1 MLHGRLRQFH
11 CQSVE
16 KAREAG
22 IPAYF
27 LDEFDGVLRVL
38 PDGRKERIVISE
50 GRPIVHTI
58 GHIQV
63 QPQQV
68 SLS

>member
-1 MLHGRLRQFH
+1 MLHERLKQFR

-27 LDEFDGVLRVL
+27 LDEFEGVLRVH
-38 PDGRKERIVISE
+38 PDGRKERILVSE
-50 GRPIVHTI
+50 GRSVILPL
-58 GHIQV
+58 GDM
-63 QPQQV
+63 QPPGV
-68 SLS
+68 SPG

>member
-11 CQSVE
+11 CRSVE

-22 IPAYF
+22 ISAYF
-27 LDEFDGVLRVL
+27 LDDLDGVLRVL
-38 PDGRKERIVISE
+38 PDGQKERIVITE
-50 GRPIVHTI
+50 GRPIVHKI
-58 GHIQV
+58 GQIQI
-63 QPQQV
+63 QPQQI

>member
-1 MLHGRLRQFH
+1 MHHERLKQFR

-16 KAREAG
+16 KARAVG

-38 PDGRKERIVISE
+38 PDGRKERIVVTE
-50 GRPIVHTI
+50 GRPVILPLGTI
-58 GHIQV
+58 
-63 QPQQV
+63 PPWPMT
-68 SLS
+68 LR

>member
-38 PDGRKERIVISE
+38 PDGRKERIVITE
-50 GRPIVHTI
+50 GRPIVHKI
-58 GHIQV
+58 GHIQ
-63 QPQQV
+63 PQQM

>member
-1 MLHGRLRQFH
+1 MHHERLKQFH
-11 CQSVE
+11 CQSIH

-27 LDEFDGVLRVL
+27 LDGQEGVLRVL
-38 PDGRKERIVISE
+38 PNGRTERILVSE
-50 GRPIVHTI
+50 GQPIVRPV
-58 GHIQV
+58 GPM

-68 SLS
+68 SRA